1 MSKWLQDFFQYK
13 AIVEAN
19 LNVTSAAAVQQYFK
33 YTYDST
39 VYVQGDA
46 GTYPSAGFIHFNN
59 ANTATATQVGIAN
72 QTSESQGIDGYISDQ
87 PVGALLHVRSTQE
100 NKFSIYEI
108 TVAATGVAQHRRI
121 GITPINGLALT
132 DGDEVTISFESL
144 GNVQYNA
151 TTEILSSAG
160 VDISGYSTAATF
172 ANLPAASGFTL
183 PEVYRVTDP
192 GIWVECDTTLDA
204 WVPLNNIGR
213 LYRNAA
219 PIKSTAPATVASA
232 ISNNGSGKVR
242 VTAASHLMTSTQDD
256 FEVYI
261 SAWAGTGVAGRYR
274 VTYVDANNYDL
285 PDLNYD
291 VALGLPTVALCKGG
305 SEKILIAE
313 IDLPPLTSKA
323 VIRLISSSIFT
334 DSAEDKRLIWSL
346 MTAARTDEEIL
357 NNRND
362 TAATNTGLIT
372 NWGFR
377 NLGATNA
384 QQGITLLAQA
394 GNPGTATTSY
404 PVIVSPAIQTNV
416 ATKIQIYN
424 ILGDATTGTPQNYTI
439 NDLAVYWEN

>member
-19 LNVTSAAAVQQYFK
+19 LTVTSAATVQQYYK

-46 GTYPSAGFIHFNN
+46 GTYPSAGFIRFND

-144 GNVQYNA
+144 ANVQYNA
-151 TTEILSSAG
+151 TTEVLSSAG

-172 ANLPAASGFTL
+172 ANLPAATGFTV
-183 PEVYRVTDP
+183 PEVYWVTDP
-192 GIWVECDTTLDA
+192 GIWVMCDTTLDA

-232 ISNNGSGKVR
+232 IADNGSGKVR

-274 VTYVDANNYDL
+274 VTSVDANNYDL

-305 SEKILIAE
+305 AEKVLAAE

-323 VIRLISSSIFT
+323 VIRVISSSIFT
-334 DSAEDKRLIWSL
+334 DSAEDRRIVFAL
-346 MTAARTDEEIL
+346 MKADRSSPVIF

-362 TAATNTGLIT
+362 TAATNTGQIT
-372 NWGFR
+372 NWGFKNR
-377 NLGATNA
+377 GATNS
-384 QQGITLLAQA
+384 QQGLAILTQS
-394 GNPGTATTSY
+394 GSPGTGTTAY
-404 PVIVSPAIQTNV
+404 PVESTIQTNV